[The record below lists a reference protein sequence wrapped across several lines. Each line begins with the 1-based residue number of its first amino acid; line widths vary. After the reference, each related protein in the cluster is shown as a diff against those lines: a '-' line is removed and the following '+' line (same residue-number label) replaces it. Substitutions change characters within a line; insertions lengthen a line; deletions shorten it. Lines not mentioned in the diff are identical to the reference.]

1 MGEAS
6 CTTIP
11 AHERERT
18 GPGREAPVRRLFSAA
33 ARLGLAGAVFL
44 MLQTASGWRPL
55 NAHPLLEAP
64 LGASAAAALLLAV
77 AAALSGGR
85 RRRTPVRPLLFGLM
99 AVGLLLV
106 GVAVARG
113 PAGLPAEVSGTRGVL
128 GHLPPGPIDITGA
141 DLDAFPAPRRRHVVW
156 KGPLEVPGTG
166 TYGLWAEGR
175 GTVLVKLD
183 GQTIL
188 EGAGDP
194 LRVAGELPIGQG
206 KHSLEVRLDRIGPGP
221 RLRLGW
227 TRPRADGSP
236 GDRRE
241 VIPPRYL
248 GSGGRGWAWTA
259 IDVLALALALLAA
272 VIAFLLP
279 WERPRPLPSPVP
291 VARREVVVSLVG
303 HAVLATLMSWPLV
316 LDLAGSGVIDRP
328 DGRLNAWILAWDAH
342 GLLHQPGRL
351 FDAPIFHP
359 LPDTLAFSENLLLP
373 AVVVAP
379 FTLLGGAVLGY
390 NLVLL
395 GSMVLSGLGAQLLA
409 RRVSGDRL
417 ACFVGAAIFAVGA
430 HRWIRLAHLHAQLT
444 VFLPFALLALDRFWE
459 RRRLRDGLLV
469 GLLLALQGLSSIY
482 LGAITATVLLV
493 AVALAIVGGL
503 RLREVL
509 RLTAGFALAAALLL
523 PVARPYLRMREFQ
536 GMEFSLKDLEI
547 YSTTPESYLAS
558 GTPLYGPLTHRLLDP
573 DRVHDALFPG
583 FLPLLLGL
591 AGLAVAPRRYRAV
604 AVAAS
609 AVAVLLSLGPATPVY
624 RFLHEHVV
632 LVRGIR
638 ALERFSL
645 VPVLALAVLSALA
658 LSGRRRLALLAL
670 PLLLAESCHAPLRLG
685 SAAPTTDAAR
695 WLAGHPGP
703 VVYLPLGEHDTEVML
718 DAVAHFQPLVNGDS
732 GFIPRSYDR
741 TMELLAGGVSPEALR
756 FLRAVGVR
764 HVVSR
769 AEQPLPLLA
778 RPGGEG
784 VYEVTAGDEA
794 AVVRPGRPVP
804 TLWSADGTQIDL
816 GAPTR
821 VERVTFPLADGPWV
835 AEPHVWISLDGVT
848 WEEVPAK
855 ASLADATLSLTRDP
869 VGALGELRTPPRETR
884 FVRLDPALPAAA
896 GALGVL
902 P

>member
-11 AHERERT
+11 AHERQRT
-18 GPGREAPVRRLFSAA
+18 GPGCEEPVRRLLSMT
-33 ARLGLAGAVFL
+33 ARLGLAGTVFL

-55 NAHPLLEAP
+55 SAHPLLEAP
-64 LGASAAAALLLAV
+64 LGAWAAAALLLAV
-77 AAALSGGR
+77 VAALSGV
-85 RRRTPVRPLLFGLM
+85 RRRTAPIRPLLLGLM
-99 AVGLLLV
+99 AAGLLLV

-113 PAGLPAEVSGTRGVL
+113 PVGLAAEVSGPRGFL
-128 GHLPPGPIDITGA
+128 GRLPPGPIDITGA

-175 GTVLVKLD
+175 GAVRVRLDGRTVLD
-183 GQTIL
+183 
-188 EGAGDP
+188 EAGDP
-194 LRVAGELPIGQG
+194 LRVAAELPIGQG
-206 KHSLEVRLDRIGPGP
+206 RHSLEVRLTRVGPGP

-227 TRPRADGSP
+227 TRPRADGSA
-236 GDRRE
+236 GGRRE

-248 GSGGRGWAWTA
+248 GSGGPGWVWTA
-259 IDVLALALALLAA
+259 IDVLALALAILAA

-279 WERPRPLPSPVP
+279 WERPRPLPSPAP
-291 VARREVVVSLVG
+291 VGRREVVVSLVG
-303 HAVLATLMSWPLV
+303 HAVLAAVMSWPLV
-316 LDLAGSGVIDRP
+316 LDLAGSGVMDRP

-342 GLLHQPGRL
+342 ALLHQPARV

-373 AVVVAP
+373 AAVVAP
-379 FTLLGGAVLGY
+379 FTLLGGPVLGY

-417 ACFVGAAIFAVGA
+417 ACFVGAAVFAVGA
-430 HRWIRLAHLHAQLT
+430 HRWTRLAHLHAQLT
-444 VFLPFALLALDRFWE
+444 VFLPFALLALDRFWQ

-469 GLLLALQGLSSIY
+469 GLLLALQGMSSIY

-493 AVALAIVGGL
+493 AVALAVLGGL
-503 RLREVL
+503 RLVEVS
-509 RLTAGFALAAALLL
+509 RLVAGVALAAALLL
-523 PVARPYLRMREFQ
+523 PVATPYLRMREFQ
-536 GMEFSLKDLEI
+536 GMEFTLADLEI

-583 FLPLLLGL
+583 LLPLLLGL
-591 AGLAVAPRRYRAV
+591 AGLAVAPRRYQAV

-609 AVAVLLSLGPATPVY
+609 GVAVLLSLGPATPLY

-638 ALERFSL
+638 ALERFAL
-645 VPVLALAVLSALA
+645 VPVLVLAVLSALA

-685 SAAPTTDAAR
+685 SASPTTEAAR

-703 VVYLPLGEHDTEVML
+703 VVYLPLGERDTEVML
-718 DAVAHFQPLVNGDS
+718 DAVAHFRPLVNGDS

-741 TMELLAGGVSPEALR
+741 TMELLEGGVSPEALR

-769 AEQPLPLLA
+769 AELPLPLLV
-778 RPGGEG
+778 RLGGEG

-804 TLWSADGTQIDL
+804 TLWTADGPQIDL
-816 GAPTR
+816 GRPTF
-821 VERVTFPLADGPWV
+821 VERVTFPLADGAWV
-835 AEPHVWISLDGVT
+835 AEPRIWLSSDGVA
-848 WEEVPAK
+848 WEEVSGQ

-869 VGALGELRTPPRETR
+869 VGALGELQIPPREAR
-884 FVRLDPALPAAA
+884 FVRLDPTLPAAP
-896 GALGVL
+896 GVLGVL